1 MMAHAEGGEISTKR
15 VALTPS
21 TWATLSQRKP
31 GQTFEDTIAELIT
44 DHQRWKRIADLDDI
58 DATEKTITWDRAKK
72 DLGLT

>member
-1 MMAHAEGGEISTKR
+1 MAHAEGGEIATKR

-21 TWATLSQRKP
+21 TWATLSQLRKP
-31 GQTFEDTIAELIT
+31 GQTFDDTIAELIT
-44 DHQRWKRIADLDDI
+44 DHQRWKLIADLDDI